1 MKNAKQMYNNLLK
14 NRQAYAALAVNEK
27 SSLKSL
33 SISCVPGLIPNTQI
47 NRSSIYKTSHSLKKT
62 TNYAILFTVI
72 IGMLAHFF
80 QHILF
85 A

>member
-47 NRSSIYKTSHSLKKT
+47 NRSSIYKTSHSLKKNNELCNT
-62 TNYAILFTVI
+62 FYLYYR
-72 IGMLAHFF
+72 HFSTLF
-80 QHILF
+80 QHTLS

>member
-47 NRSSIYKTSHSLKKT
+47 NRSSIYKTSHSLKKQRIMQ
-62 TNYAILFTVI
+62 YFLPLL
-72 IGMLAHFF
+72 LAC
-80 QHILF
+80 
-85 A
+85 